1 MREKAWSTPIATIHQ
16 RPETCHLGMRIVH
29 NWFRKWPYA
38 LCKSC
43 RGSRDLQLRYR
54 SLWVL
59 QFEFLE
65 KLLVKVGQSEMF
77 WHQRS
82 RARAERRRCALP
94 RSTAVAPGPRRRGGL
109 PPAGPC
115 AALVEPPS
123 RPCPPAPRVARPV
136 ATLRRP
142 CRRPPNRDAAVPDRA
157 RRRTPHPCHGHVSR
171 SALQATTAYKRQ

>member
-1 MREKAWSTPIATIHQ
+1 MREKAWSTPIATIHR
-16 RPETCHLGMRIVH
+16 RPETFHLGMRIVH
-29 NWFRKWPYA
+29 NWFRKRPYA

-82 RARAERRRCALP
+82 RARAKRRRCALQ
-94 RSTAVAPGPRRRGGL
+94 RSTAVGPWAQTPRRATTRWSMHRSRRTAFPALSPRSTRRAPSGHAAPTM
-109 PPAGPC
+109 PPA
-115 AALVEPPS
+115 A
-123 RPCPPAPRVARPV
+123 
-136 ATLRRP
+136 
-142 CRRPPNRDAAVPDRA
+142 NRDAAVPDRA
-157 RRRTPHPCHGHVSR
+157 RRRTPHPCHGRVSR
-171 SALQATTAYKRQ
+171 SALQATTAYKR